1 MKKIVIIFI
10 SIIACLPML
19 SACNSGDSGND
30 DNGGAKSVEIDDC
43 SLEPGGD
50 DTSDVQSNGGFT
62 YTLKDPDNA
71 DGIVITPRE

>member
-1 MKKIVIIFI
+1 MKKLVILFI
-10 SIIACLPML
+10 SIMVCLTLL

-30 DNGGAKSVEIDDC
+30 DNAGAKSVEIDDS
-43 SLEPGGD
+43 SLESDGD
-50 DTSDVQSNGGFT
+50 DTSDVQSDDGFT